1 RGWSAQD
8 DCDEMRPP
16 SLSRR
21 AAITRRETPTDSP
34 SFCAAADHPA
44 DDCAGLRDDAI
55 RGLPGR
61 FYGIGSTTGEPGYY
75 LAHGLEEKGKIIGV
89 AVIKVRL
96 EALEER
102 WQRARLEAFYYWW
115 PLNELVPLERESIAD
130 GVEKLTFPANTSVDH
145 EHTVVSYL
153 AQTRELA
160 DTPWHLTL
168 LTPLEDLRREAA
180 NQGMLVAVACALVA
194 FLLIAWNERRKVIS
208 TRLAAREALEQA
220 NNELERRITDR
231 TADLRASNERLKG
244 QIRERR
250 QAEETLRQAQD
261 ELIQAGKLAAIGQMS
276 TSIAHELNQPLAA
289 LRTLSGNTV
298 RFLERGALDTA
309 SANLRTINDLVDRM
323 GRITASLRAFAR
335 RGEDKGQASLGKAV
349 EAALQLLGARL
360 DNASLALHQQ
370 IDDVELAIDQTRLE
384 QILVNLIG
392 NALDAMSAQPM
403 PILWLEGDML
413 DGRYRLAAAAG
424 GTLNAEDPAEGGTM
438 FVLALALEDIHS
450 QGVASAEEALALV
463 GEHFAGIVI
472 SDIRLPGIDGLE
484 LLKRLKE
491 RDRTLPVVLITGHG
505 DVSMAVGA
513 MRDGAYD
520 FMEKPFSP
528 ERLVDVAR
536 RALEQRGLAREV
548 WSLRRQ
554 LAERDSLEG
563 KIIGRSQAMQAL
575 RARRHDHQFVALNC
589 GGLPE
594 SLFESEIFG
603 HEANAFTGAGKR
615 RIGKIEHAHN
625 GTLFLDEVES
635 MPINLQIKLLRVLQ
649 ERTLERL
656 GSNQSQSSLRFDREP
671 PSLDSQTRS
680 ALLAHD
686 WPGNVRE
693 LRNVAERYALGLP
706 AFKTAGTQ
714 AATPSLDFAEAV
726 EAFEKNLLGEAL
738 RRSGGNLSQASQEL
752 GMAKTTLFD
761 KVKKYGLG

>member
-1 RGWSAQD
+1 MK
-8 DCDEMRPP
+8 CDPPLYRAAPP
-16 SLSRR
+16 SLAVKPRLIRHLFVPPLIILLMIALGYVTYLYSEKNAIKALGENGQRQLELHARTVESEINKYNYLPSVLELESNVSDLLNHPSAELRSKVNDYLEGLNRRSRSR
-21 AAITRRETPTDSP
+21 AIYVLDTTGRVLATSNWRDADSYLGEDL
-34 SFCAAADHPA
+34 SFRAYYQ
-44 DDCAGLRDDAI
+44 DAI

-102 WQRARLEAFYYWW
+102 WQRARLEAFVSDENGIIILSSDPARRLKSVRPLTAEIKERLARSLQYYWW

-349 EAALQLLGARL
+349 EAALQLLAARL

-392 NALDAMSAQPM
+392 NALDAMQAQPL
-403 PILWLEGDML
+403 PTLWLEGDVFE
-413 DGRYRLAAAAG
+413 GRYRLRVRDNGHGIDAEARKHLFEPFFTTKPGEQGLGLGLTLSASLATAAG
-424 GTLNAEDPAEGGTM
+424 GTLNAEHPAEGGTM
-438 FVLALALEDIHS
+438 FVL
-450 QGVASAEEALALV
+450 V
-463 GEHFAGIVI
+463 
-472 SDIRLPGIDGLE
+472 LP
-484 LLKRLKE
+484 
-491 RDRTLPVVLITGHG
+491 
-505 DVSMAVGA
+505 
-513 MRDGAYD
+513 
-520 FMEKPFSP
+520 
-528 ERLVDVAR
+528 LVD
-536 RALEQRGLAREV
+536 
-548 WSLRRQ
+548 
-554 LAERDSLEG
+554 
-563 KIIGRSQAMQAL
+563 
-575 RARRHDHQFVALNC
+575 
-589 GGLPE
+589 P
-594 SLFESEIFG
+594 
-603 HEANAFTGAGKR
+603 GA
-615 RIGKIEHAHN
+615 
-625 GTLFLDEVES
+625 
-635 MPINLQIKLLRVLQ
+635 
-649 ERTLERL
+649 
-656 GSNQSQSSLRFDREP
+656 
-671 PSLDSQTRS
+671 
-680 ALLAHD
+680 
-686 WPGNVRE
+686 
-693 LRNVAERYALGLP
+693 
-706 AFKTAGTQ
+706 AG
-714 AATPSLDFAEAV
+714 V
-726 EAFEKNLLGEAL
+726 
-738 RRSGGNLSQASQEL
+738 
-752 GMAKTTLFD
+752 
-761 KVKKYGLG
+761 

>member
-1 RGWSAQD
+1 MK
-8 DCDEMRPP
+8 CDPPLYRAAPP
-16 SLSRR
+16 SLAVKPRLIRHLFVPPLIILLMIALGYVTYLYSEKNAIKALSENGQRQLELHARTVESEINKYNYLPSVLELESNVSDLLNNPSAELRSKVNDYLEGLNRRSRSR
-21 AAITRRETPTDSP
+21 AIYVLDTTGRVLATSNWRDADSYLGEDL
-34 SFCAAADHPA
+34 SFRAYYQ
-44 DDCAGLRDDAI
+44 DAI

-102 WQRARLEAFYYWW
+102 WQRARLEAFVSDENGIIILSSDPARRLKSVRPLTAEIKERLARSLQYYWW
-115 PLNELVPLERESIAD
+115 PLNELVPLERELIAD

-335 RGEDKGQASLGKAV
+335 RGEDKGQASLSKAV
-349 EAALQLLGARL
+349 DAALQLLAARL
-360 DNASLALHQQ
+360 DNASLELHQQ

-392 NALDAMSAQPM
+392 NALDAMQAQPL
-403 PILWLEGDML
+403 PILWLEGDVFE
-413 DGRYRLAAAAG
+413 GRYRLRVRDNGHGIDAEARKHLFEPFFTTKPGEQGLGLGLTLSASLAAAAG

-438 FVLALALEDIHS
+438 FVL
-450 QGVASAEEALALV
+450 V
-463 GEHFAGIVI
+463 
-472 SDIRLPGIDGLE
+472 LP
-484 LLKRLKE
+484 
-491 RDRTLPVVLITGHG
+491 
-505 DVSMAVGA
+505 
-513 MRDGAYD
+513 
-520 FMEKPFSP
+520 
-528 ERLVDVAR
+528 LVDR
-536 RALEQRGLAREV
+536 R
-548 WSLRRQ
+548 
-554 LAERDSLEG
+554 
-563 KIIGRSQAMQAL
+563 
-575 RARRHDHQFVALNC
+575 
-589 GGLPE
+589 
-594 SLFESEIFG
+594 
-603 HEANAFTGAGKR
+603 
-615 RIGKIEHAHN
+615 
-625 GTLFLDEVES
+625 
-635 MPINLQIKLLRVLQ
+635 
-649 ERTLERL
+649 
-656 GSNQSQSSLRFDREP
+656 
-671 PSLDSQTRS
+671 
-680 ALLAHD
+680 
-686 WPGNVRE
+686 
-693 LRNVAERYALGLP
+693 
-706 AFKTAGTQ
+706 TAGT
-714 AATPSLDFAEAV
+714 
-726 EAFEKNLLGEAL
+726 
-738 RRSGGNLSQASQEL
+738 
-752 GMAKTTLFD
+752 
-761 KVKKYGLG
+761 

>member
-1 RGWSAQD
+1 MK
-8 DCDEMRPP
+8 CDPPLYRAAPP
-16 SLSRR
+16 SLAVKPRLIRHLFVPPLIILLMIALGYVTYLYSEKNAIKALGENGQRQLELHARTVESEINKYNYLPSVLELESNVSDLLNNPSAELRSKVNDYLEGLNRRSRSR
-21 AAITRRETPTDSP
+21 AIYVLDTTGRVLATSNWRDADSYLGEDL
-34 SFCAAADHPA
+34 SFRAYYQ
-44 DDCAGLRDDAI
+44 DAI

-102 WQRARLEAFYYWW
+102 WQRARLEAFVSDENGIIILSSDPARRLKSVRPLTAEIKERLARSLQYYWW
-115 PLNELVPLERESIAD
+115 PLNELVPLERELIAD

-335 RGEDKGQASLGKAV
+335 RGEDKGQASLSKAV
-349 EAALQLLGARL
+349 DAALQLLAARL
-360 DNASLALHQQ
+360 DNASLELHQQ
-370 IDDVELAIDQTRLE
+370 TDDVELAIDQTRLE

-392 NALDAMSAQPM
+392 NALDAMQAQPL
-403 PILWLEGDML
+403 PILWLEGDVFE
-413 DGRYRLAAAAG
+413 GRYRLRVRDNGHGIDAEARKHLFEPFFTTKPGEQGLGLGLTLSASLAAAAG

-438 FVLALALEDIHS
+438 FVL
-450 QGVASAEEALALV
+450 V
-463 GEHFAGIVI
+463 
-472 SDIRLPGIDGLE
+472 LP
-484 LLKRLKE
+484 
-491 RDRTLPVVLITGHG
+491 
-505 DVSMAVGA
+505 
-513 MRDGAYD
+513 
-520 FMEKPFSP
+520 
-528 ERLVDVAR
+528 LVDR
-536 RALEQRGLAREV
+536 R
-548 WSLRRQ
+548 
-554 LAERDSLEG
+554 
-563 KIIGRSQAMQAL
+563 
-575 RARRHDHQFVALNC
+575 
-589 GGLPE
+589 
-594 SLFESEIFG
+594 
-603 HEANAFTGAGKR
+603 
-615 RIGKIEHAHN
+615 
-625 GTLFLDEVES
+625 
-635 MPINLQIKLLRVLQ
+635 
-649 ERTLERL
+649 
-656 GSNQSQSSLRFDREP
+656 
-671 PSLDSQTRS
+671 
-680 ALLAHD
+680 
-686 WPGNVRE
+686 
-693 LRNVAERYALGLP
+693 
-706 AFKTAGTQ
+706 TA
-714 AATPSLDFAEAV
+714 SV
-726 EAFEKNLLGEAL
+726 
-738 RRSGGNLSQASQEL
+738 
-752 GMAKTTLFD
+752 
-761 KVKKYGLG
+761 

>member
-1 RGWSAQD
+1 MK
-8 DCDEMRPP
+8 CDPPLYRAAPP
-16 SLSRR
+16 SLAVKPRLIRHLFVPPLIILLMIALGYVTYLYSEKNAIKALGENGQRQLELHARTVESEINKYNYLPSVLELESNVSDLLNNPSAELRSKVNDYLEGLNRRSRSR
-21 AAITRRETPTDSP
+21 AIYVLDTTGRVLATSNWRDADSYLGEDL
-34 SFCAAADHPA
+34 SFRAYYQ
-44 DDCAGLRDDAI
+44 DAI

-102 WQRARLEAFYYWW
+102 WQRARLEAFVSDENGIIILSSDPARRLKSVRPLTAEIKERLARSLQYYWW

-130 GVEKLTFPANTSVDH
+130 GVEKLTFPANISVDH

-335 RGEDKGQASLGKAV
+335 RGEDKGQASLSKAV
-349 EAALQLLGARL
+349 DAALQLLAARL
-360 DNASLALHQQ
+360 DNASLELHQQ

-392 NALDAMSAQPM
+392 NALDAMQAQPL
-403 PILWLEGDML
+403 PTLWLEGDVFE
-413 DGRYRLAAAAG
+413 GRYRLRVRDNGHGIDAKARKHLFEPFFTTKPGEQGLGLGLTLSASLAAAAG

-438 FVLALALEDIHS
+438 FVL
-450 QGVASAEEALALV
+450 V
-463 GEHFAGIVI
+463 
-472 SDIRLPGIDGLE
+472 LP
-484 LLKRLKE
+484 
-491 RDRTLPVVLITGHG
+491 
-505 DVSMAVGA
+505 
-513 MRDGAYD
+513 
-520 FMEKPFSP
+520 
-528 ERLVDVAR
+528 LVD
-536 RALEQRGLAREV
+536 RGA
-548 WSLRRQ
+548 
-554 LAERDSLEG
+554 
-563 KIIGRSQAMQAL
+563 
-575 RARRHDHQFVALNC
+575 
-589 GGLPE
+589 
-594 SLFESEIFG
+594 
-603 HEANAFTGAGKR
+603 AG
-615 RIGKIEHAHN
+615 
-625 GTLFLDEVES
+625 V
-635 MPINLQIKLLRVLQ
+635 
-649 ERTLERL
+649 
-656 GSNQSQSSLRFDREP
+656 
-671 PSLDSQTRS
+671 
-680 ALLAHD
+680 
-686 WPGNVRE
+686 
-693 LRNVAERYALGLP
+693 
-706 AFKTAGTQ
+706 
-714 AATPSLDFAEAV
+714 
-726 EAFEKNLLGEAL
+726 
-738 RRSGGNLSQASQEL
+738 
-752 GMAKTTLFD
+752 
-761 KVKKYGLG
+761 